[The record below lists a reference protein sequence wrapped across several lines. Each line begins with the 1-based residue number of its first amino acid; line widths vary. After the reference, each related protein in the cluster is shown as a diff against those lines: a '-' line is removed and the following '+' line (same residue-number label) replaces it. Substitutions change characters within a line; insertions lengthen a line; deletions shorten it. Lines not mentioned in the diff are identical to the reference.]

1 MLANEYVVELVDER
15 KTSRGLNRNQ
25 HSVSA
30 IRIATLSGECVW
42 EPVVMNPTEGE
53 LRELQR
59 RSRIKSQGRVTIS
72 SEMAR
77 RVALGELTLIEA
89 IEQFI

>member
-1 MLANEYVVELVDER
+1 
-15 KTSRGLNRNQ
+15 
-25 HSVSA
+25 
-30 IRIATLSGECVW
+30 
-42 EPVVMNPTEGE
+42 MNPTEGE